1 MAMGWGG
8 GGNDYW
14 KAIILK
20 KFGQRRAIIRG
31 TAIIRGNMV
40 SLYFTSGV
48 AKSAVKNSAA

>member
-1 MAMGWGG
+1 MAMGW
-8 GGNDYW
+8 GNDYW